1 MNLVDM
7 MDFSRMDFD
16 KFISLNAKKKI
27 KIESRWDIVKI
38 GDVIYENQKSKIQV
52 GIAKEIKNGKYK
64 FFTSGESEYSHD
76 DYLIDG
82 ENIYLST
89 GGNAIVKYFKG
100 KASYSTDTFAISTN
114 QENICTQYLF
124 YFLENIIDEIN
135 LNYFKGV
142 GLRHLQKNDFRNIQ
156 LPLPPKNIQEK
167 IINEIETLE
176 VFEKDSKEKVENY
189 NQNMEDIINSVVGE
203 SIKLKYITN
212 KIGSGSTPKGGEGS
226 YQETGISLIR
236 SQNIHDNR
244 FIKKGLA
251 FIDEIQAK
259 KLNNVEVLKN
269 DILFNI
275 TGASVARC
283 CIVEDKYLP
292 ARVNQHVSIIRTN
305 EKALYKYVQKCLI
318 NNSNK
323 IKLLEIAQGGTSREA
338 ITKVQL
344 EEFEIILPS
353 LQEQQQIVKQIE
365 EIEDKIQNIEKE
377 LETIPTKKAEILKKY
392 I

>member
-1 MNLVDM
+1 M
-7 MDFSRMDFD
+7 
-16 KFISLNAKKKI
+16 
-27 KIESRWDIVKI
+27 
-38 GDVIYENQKSKIQV
+38 
-52 GIAKEIKNGKYK
+52 AKEKY
-64 FFTSGESEYSHD
+64 
-76 DYLIDG
+76 
-82 ENIYLST
+82 
-89 GGNAIVKYFKG
+89 
-100 KASYSTDTFAISTN
+100 
-114 QENICTQYLF
+114 
-124 YFLENIIDEIN
+124 
-135 LNYFKGV
+135 
-142 GLRHLQKNDFRNIQ
+142 
-156 LPLPPKNIQEK
+156 
-167 IINEIETLE
+167 
-176 VFEKDSKEKVENY
+176 
-189 NQNMEDIINSVVGE
+189 
-203 SIKLKYITN
+203 
-212 KIGSGSTPKGGEGS
+212 
-226 YQETGISLIR
+226 
-236 SQNIHDNR
+236 
-244 FIKKGLA
+244 LA

-259 KLNNVEVLKN
+259 KLNNVEVQKN

-353 LQEQQQIVKQIE
+353 LQEQQQMVKQIE

>member
-1 MNLVDM
+1 MSPDCV
-7 MDFSRMDFD
+7 RY
-16 KFISLNAKKKI
+16 
-27 KIESRWDIVKI
+27 VQ
-38 GDVIYENQKSKIQV
+38 G
-52 GIAKEIKNGKYK
+52 K
-64 FFTSGESEYSHD
+64 FFLNDSGFTVSLKDETILKQD
-76 DYLIDG
+76 FLDIYLKSFND
-82 ENIYLST
+82 NIYLC
-89 GGNAIVKYFKG
+89 GR
-100 KASYSTDTFAISTN
+100 
-114 QENICTQYLF
+114 
-124 YFLENIIDEIN
+124 
-135 LNYFKGV
+135 GV
-142 GLRHLQKNDFRNIQ
+142 AQKNIDIEEFKKLQI
-156 LPLPPKNIQEK
+156 PLPPKDIQQK
-167 IINEIETLE
+167 IINEIENLE
-176 VFEKDSKEKVENY
+176 FFEKDSKDKIENY
-189 NQNMEDIINSVVGE
+189 NQNMEDLINSAVGE
-203 SIKLKYITN
+203 HIKLKYITN

-226 YQETGISLIR
+226 YQESGISLIR
-236 SQNIHDNR
+236 SQNIHDNK
-244 FIKKGLA
+244 FIEKGLA

-259 KLNNVEVLKN
+259 KLNNVEVQKN